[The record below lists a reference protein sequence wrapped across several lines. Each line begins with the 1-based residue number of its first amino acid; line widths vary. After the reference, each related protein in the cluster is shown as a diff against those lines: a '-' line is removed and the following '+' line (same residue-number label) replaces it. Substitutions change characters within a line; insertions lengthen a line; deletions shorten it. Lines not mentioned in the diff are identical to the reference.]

1 MIPTENA
8 GFEDRGRAPESRGLL
23 FLHISGRFC
32 LCAPFLPSLFHCFW
46 ARPAG
51 AGTARRPYTTSA
63 QRPPKSHTQRLHN
76 VIHNVRTTSTQRLH
90 NVCTTFPGPFMADC
104 FGKSTVLMVRAVCPS
119 PVIARRALHNVRTT
133 SPKSH
138 TQRLHNVTHNVRTT
152 STQRPHNVPGADYK

>member
-1 MIPTENA
+1 MFMFLMKNSTIKYRKN
-8 GFEDRGRAPESRGLL
+8 LL
-23 FLHISGRFC
+23 SKN
-32 LCAPFLPSLFHCFW
+32 LPHNVIHNV
-46 ARPAG
+46 
-51 AGTARRPYTTSA
+51 YTTS
-63 QRPPKSHTQRLHN
+63 TQRRTTFKTFFFKRNVCTTYLHN

-90 NVCTTFPGPFMADC
+90 NVCTTFPGPCMADC

-152 STQRPHNVPGADYK
+152 STQRPHNVPGADYE